1 MLHLARI
8 RDQDVP
14 ELYDSSENRK
24 ATLSKFRLKEN
35 TWKDGE
41 QEYTVLQYERPIRNE
56 DHGEAVG
63 HLRSIVHR
71 DGKIVCVAPP
81 RGYTMERFTEAH
93 VASKCVAEETVEGTM
108 INLFYDEGDWHL
120 STRGTVG
127 ARNWFYRG
135 SPTFRQMFLA
145 TAGEAGLDFDRL
157 PKDCCYSFVLQHPE
171 NRIVS
176 RVPIARIYL
185 VDRYLINQ
193 DTRVATRLPVSDAL
207 KALLADTS
215 IRFPE
220 SWPIS
225 DFEAARI
232 VYAGS
237 TTKHDVPGIMF
248 RNTETGARAR
258 VCNPNYEAVRQ
269 LRGNHPKE
277 QYRYLVLR
285 QEGRVDEYLRFYPE
299 DRQAFEAFGKQVS
312 AFIKQL
318 HSSYIQARPMRGGD
332 DSVER
337 HLLPHVRGLHKIYL
351 SKLREEGRKVH
362 RGTVTDYVADL
373 PPARLMFAI
382 NYPLR
387 DKSDEASENA
397 AASSIPREAQYD
409 VVEVEHAA

>member
-1 MLHLARI
+1 MLELARI
-8 RDQDVP
+8 GGVP
-14 ELYDSSENRK
+14 VDELYDASGDRK
-24 ATLSKFRLKEN
+24 ATLSKFHLKEN
-35 TWKDGE
+35 IWREGDL
-41 QEYTVLQYERPIRNE
+41 EYTVLQYTRPIRDE
-56 DHGEAVG
+56 EHGAAVG
-63 HLRSIVHR
+63 HLRSVIHR
-71 DGKIVCVAPP
+71 AGKIVCVAPP
-81 RGYTMERFTEAH
+81 RGETMERFAAH
-93 VASKCVAEETVEGTM
+93 HAASTCVAEEIIEGTM
-108 INLFYDEGDWHL
+108 VNLFYDEGDWRL
-120 STRGTVG
+120 ATRGTVG

-135 SPTFRQMFLA
+135 APTFRHMFLE
-145 TAGEAGLDFDRL
+145 TAGLAGLDFDRL

-176 RVPIARIYL
+176 RIRVPQLYI
-185 VDRYLINQ
+185 VDRYLIDQ
-193 DTRVATRLPVSDAL
+193 DTRAATRLPSSDAL

-237 TTKHDVPGIMF
+237 TTKHTIPGVMF
-248 RNTETGARAR
+248 RDKETGARAR
-258 VCNPNYEAVRQ
+258 ACNPNYEAVRQ

-285 QEGRVDEYLRFYPE
+285 KEGRVDEYLRFYPE
-299 DRQAFEAFGKQVS
+299 DREAFEAFGKQVA

-332 DSVER
+332 DAVER

-351 SKLREEGRKVH
+351 SRLREEGRKVH

-387 DKSDEASENA
+387 DKPDEAATAVNVASEA
-397 AASSIPREAQYD
+397 ADYD
-409 VVEVEHAA
+409 VVEVEQA